1 MNYACTQNK
10 GWGEELPKQK
20 ERFRQ
25 GFHYHLTALCL
36 ITEPFEGRPRI
47 GKFECV
53 YASQVSGDTIS
64 LVGEKA
70 KKTGARENRRHFH
83 ALELQ
88 PKLAKCRRI
97 LFSL

>member
-1 MNYACTQNK
+1 MNYAYTQNK

-20 ERFRQ
+20 ERLRQ
-25 GFHYHLTALCL
+25 GFHYNLTALCL
-36 ITEPFEGRPRI
+36 ATEPFEGRPRT

-53 YASQVSGDTIS
+53 YTSQVSGDTIS

-70 KKTGARENRRHFH
+70 KKTGARENRQHFH

-88 PKLAKCRRI
+88 RKLAKCKRI
-97 LFSL
+97 LFPL